1 MTASA
6 SKKNKIHI
14 LWPEEGDFPENL
26 HCVVCHNKEALFL
39 IFYVSGSTNK
49 KSLIYWSVL
58 CRIQRPTYYSTS
70 RAALSVDEVL
80 SNTQGA
86 IWKPKHIKV

>member
-1 MTASA
+1 MTA

-26 HCVVCHNKEALFL
+26 HCVVCHNYNKEAFFL

-49 KSLIYWSVL
+49 KSLIY
-58 CRIQRPTYYSTS
+58 
-70 RAALSVDEVL
+70 
-80 SNTQGA
+80 
-86 IWKPKHIKV
+86 